1 MKNLKKFLSLGIAA
15 AMTLSLAACGGS
27 ASSSQGAA
35 PADASTAT
43 APAANVG
50 TIENDGNYDE
60 CTIKFSWWGGDSR
73 HAATQEAVKK
83 FMEKY
88 PGITVEVN
96 FGAWSDWEAARA
108 LEFQSG
114 TAADVNQINQSW
126 INEFDSAGNVFLDLN
141 QVSEII
147 DLSQWSEDSL
157 AQLKDVNGG
166 IAGVPVAMTGRTLYW
181 DKTTF
186 DEAGIGVPTT
196 LEELRA
202 AGKTFQ
208 EKLGDEYYP
217 LALGEFD
224 RAIFMTFYL
233 QAKYGKAII
242 EDGQL
247 NFTEEELKD
256 GLDFIMSLEA
266 DHVIPSIKTIDGDAA
281 ASLDQNPKFIDGRY
295 AGILEWDSAPLK
307 YKNAL
312 GEGREFV
319 VGEELK
325 NLGGNDNTGVFTKVS
340 LGFAIST
347 TSQHPKEAAMLIEYL
362 CNDPEGA
369 AIMGSERGIPESKA
383 GYEATEAAGGIDETI
398 AAAHEIVMAASEYAE
413 DPIFESNDL
422 KGSEGTYKYV
432 FGGLSYEE
440 FDTAEAATE
449 LYDGISAAC
458 G

>member
-1 MKNLKKFLSLGIAA
+1 MKNVKRFLSLGIAA

-27 ASSSQGAA
+27 SSSSSSA
-35 PADASTAT
+35 PADASTA
-43 APAANVG
+43 AATTDVG

-73 HAATQEAVKK
+73 HEATQQAVKA

-126 INEFDSAGNVFLDLN
+126 INEFDSDGSVFLDLN
-141 QVSEII
+141 QVSAVL
-147 DLSQWSEDSL
+147 DLTQWSEDSL
-157 AQLKDVNGG
+157 AQLKDVKGG

-186 DEAGIGVPTT
+186 DDAGIAVPTT

-247 NFTEEELKD
+247 NMTEEEL
-256 GLDFIMSLEA
+256 
-266 DHVIPSIKTIDGDAA
+266 
-281 ASLDQNPKFIDGRY
+281 GRY

-312 GEGREFV
+312 AEGREFV

-325 NLGGNDNTGVFTKVS
+325 NLGGNDKTGVFTKVS

-362 CNDPEGA
+362 CNDPEGS

-383 GYEATEAAGGIDETI
+383 GYEAVEAAGGIDETI
-398 AAAHEIVMAASEYAE
+398 AQAHDIVMAASEYRE

-432 FGGLSYEE
+432 FGGLSYGE
-440 FDTAEAATE
+440 FDSAEAAKE
-449 LYDGISAAC
+449 LYDGMSAAC
-458 G
+458 GA